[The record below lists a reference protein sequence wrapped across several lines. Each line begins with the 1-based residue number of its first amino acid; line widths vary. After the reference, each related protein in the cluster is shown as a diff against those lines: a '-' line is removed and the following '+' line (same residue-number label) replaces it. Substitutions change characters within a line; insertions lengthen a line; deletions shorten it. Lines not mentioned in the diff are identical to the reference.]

1 MMVECT
7 RKVLAIN
14 AGAVIGGISGVV
26 PQELQGLLGGGG
38 GGGGSSGGAARRRR
52 VDDDDDDDD
61 YRVEKREWLR
71 LHDDD
76 SSYTHVPADCSKAV
90 SLSAGK

>member
-1 MMVECT
+1 MVECT

-14 AGAVIGGISGVV
+14 AGAVIGGMSGVV

-38 GGGGSSGGAARRRR
+38 GSGGGGSSGGARRRR
-52 VDDDDDDDD
+52 VDDDDDDED

-71 LHDDD
+71 RL
-76 SSYTHVPADCSKAV
+76 
-90 SLSAGK
+90 